1 MKRERAC
8 WEGEAPPE
16 PPLKSHESAR
26 KRLGRSLALPLLL
39 ALLVIPGAWG
49 EEARPLV
56 RVGSKLDTESVTLGE
71 LASALIRRT
80 GADVQFRKQ
89 LGGTRVVF
97 EALAAGEIGVYPEYT
112 GTISEE
118 ILAGSGVKTEDE
130 IRRALADR
138 GIRMTRPL
146 GFNNTYAIGMRE
158 EIAEKLGI
166 RKISDLRAH
175 PELKLAFSNEFM
187 NRADGWPGLAAK
199 YQLPQRSVGG
209 MEHTLAYQA
218 LRSGAIDGTDL
229 YSTDAEIKAFNLRVL
244 EDDLHYFPDYRPVFL
259 YRADVLTRAPN
270 LATALAQLEGKIT
283 PEAMVAMNAR
293 SKLDKVP
300 NDRIAADFLR
310 DTLGI
315 TTATTGAS
323 HASHARTFWR
333 DLGQRTL
340 EHLWL
345 VAVSLTASILV
356 GLPLGI
362 IAAKF
367 PRTGSAILG
376 TVAVIYTIP
385 ALALLVFFIPLLGI
399 GPVPAIVALFLYSLL
414 PIVRNT
420 HAGLTGIPGPLR
432 ESALA
437 MGLPPFPRLWRIE
450 LPLAGGPILA
460 GVKTAAV
467 ICVGTA
473 TLGALISAGG
483 YGQPILTGI
492 TLYDVPLILQGAIP
506 AAVMALAVQGVF
518 ELLQRRVARPL

>member
-1 MKRERAC
+1 MNRAGVNAIFSLVFC
-8 WEGEAPPE
+8 LAA
-16 PPLKSHESAR
+16 SADQ
-26 KRLGRSLALPLLL
+26 KQPT
-39 ALLVIPGAWG
+39 
-49 EEARPLV
+49 V

-71 LASALIRRT
+71 LASALIRRS
-80 GADVQFRKQ
+80 GAEVQFRKQ
-89 LGGTRVVF
+89 LGGTRVVY
-97 EALAAGEIGVYPEYT
+97 EALAAGEIDIYPEYT

-118 ILAGSGVKTEDE
+118 ILAGSGAKTEDE
-130 IRRALADR
+130 IRRALAAG

-146 GFNNTYAIGMRE
+146 GFNNTYAIGMRDQ
-158 EIAEKLGI
+158 IAQKLGI
-166 RKISDLRAH
+166 RKISDLRSH
-175 PELKLAFSNEFM
+175 STLKLAFSNEFI

-199 YQLPQRSVGG
+199 YQLRQTSVGG

-218 LRSGAIDGTDL
+218 LRSGSIDATDL
-229 YSTDAEIKAFNLRVL
+229 YSTDAEIKAMHLRVL
-244 EDDLHYFPDYRPVFL
+244 EDDLHYFPDYNAVYL
-259 YRADVLTRAPN
+259 YRAD
-270 LATALAQLEGKIT
+270 LATRVPAAAAALAQLEGKIT
-283 PEAMVAMNAR
+283 PEEMVAMNAR

-300 NDRIAADFLR
+300 NDRIAADFLNEPR
-310 DTLGI
+310 P
-315 TTATTGAS
+315 S
-323 HASHARTFWR
+323 RARSMWR
-333 DLGQRTL
+333 DIGQRTL

-367 PRTGSAILG
+367 PRSGTAILG

-385 ALALLVFFIPLLGI
+385 ALALLVFFIPILGI

-432 ESALA
+432 ESAVA
-437 MGLPPFPRLWRIE
+437 MGLPALPRLWRIE

-492 TLYDVPLILQGAIP
+492 TLYDVPLILEGAIP

-518 ELLQRRVARPL
+518 ELLQKRVGVTSKT